1 MHKVEKINIELT
13 DSSDESV
20 KVKVEFT
27 PELPEG
33 EELEMCPSLVA
44 LNMMLEALADI
55 GEEVEEGDYYEERK
69 LVH

>member
-33 EELEMCPSLVA
+33 EELKMCPSLVA
-44 LNMMLEALADI
+44 LNMMLKALADM
-55 GEEVEEGDYYEERK
+55 GEEEEEEMDFASSTM
-69 LVH
+69 VH